1 MFFKCFKELLGSPK
15 LLQMTHLTTVPLKH
29 QATGHQGTEGGGK
42 CTAQH
47 FPRAGQVAARPLN
60 ELQWRASVGSQTCG
74 LGKKGSSRGK
84 APLSWSRLL
93 RAAVVQPC
101 RLCGFLI
108 RSHTVEHGIFSSCT
122 QRQHTGIALWP
133 GCVTNDQNSG
143 FLLDAWPSVLHEP
156 VVKDVPLSRTYGDR
170 LSSRWK
176 TVNVNR
182 SLFLQPAGFSTKQ
195 QQRTISAL
203 SSLAQLN
210 LRSGSQ
216 LILVSSVLST
226 KGLFFCLLLP
236 VHLQQ
241 LLLIA
246 FILEHVFP
254 LPSNCFT
261 IPQNAPALQ

>member
-29 QATGHQGTEGGGK
+29 QATGHQGTEGGSK

-84 APLSWSRLL
+84 APLSWSPLL

-133 GCVTNDQNSG
+133 GCVTND
-143 FLLDAWPSVLHEP
+143 
-156 VVKDVPLSRTYGDR
+156 
-170 LSSRWK
+170 
-176 TVNVNR
+176 
-182 SLFLQPAGFSTKQ
+182 
-195 QQRTISAL
+195 
-203 SSLAQLN
+203 
-210 LRSGSQ
+210 
-216 LILVSSVLST
+216 
-226 KGLFFCLLLP
+226 
-236 VHLQQ
+236 
-241 LLLIA
+241 
-246 FILEHVFP
+246 
-254 LPSNCFT
+254 
-261 IPQNAPALQ
+261 